1 MKLYKKHKLI
11 AIRIN
16 DFMDARIDRVGEH
29 LQLDRSDLIRMFVN
43 NALRYWEKELVKSN
57 LKDTAHDPYGNGYT
71 NQDLEYIANKEIK
84 TQLVQKEL
92 VQRASS
98 EKTQKKS
105 KSK

>member
-16 DFMDARIDRVGEH
+16 DFMDARISRVGEH

-43 NALRYWEKELVKSN
+43 NALRYWEKEMIKSN

-84 TQLVQKEL
+84 IQLAQSQFAQEQTKP
-92 VQRASS
+92 
-98 EKTQKKS
+98 KKQL
-105 KSK
+105 KK